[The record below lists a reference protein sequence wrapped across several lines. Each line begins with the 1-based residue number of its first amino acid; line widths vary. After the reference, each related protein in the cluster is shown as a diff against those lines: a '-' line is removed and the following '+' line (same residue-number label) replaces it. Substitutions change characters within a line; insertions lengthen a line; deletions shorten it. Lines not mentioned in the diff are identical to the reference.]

1 MVFGSHHLNIKENS
15 KSMFLHPITENEV
28 EKVARSRKNKSLA
41 GIDGNKSLAGIDG
54 IPNYIVKECIELLK
68 LALTNIQ
75 GVPGGM

>member
-41 GIDGNKSLAGIDG
+41 GIDG

>member
-1 MVFGSHHLNIKENS
+1 
-15 KSMFLHPITENEV
+15 MFLHPITENEV
-28 EKVARSRKNKSLA
+28 EKVARSRK
-41 GIDGNKSLAGIDG
+41 NKSLAGIDG